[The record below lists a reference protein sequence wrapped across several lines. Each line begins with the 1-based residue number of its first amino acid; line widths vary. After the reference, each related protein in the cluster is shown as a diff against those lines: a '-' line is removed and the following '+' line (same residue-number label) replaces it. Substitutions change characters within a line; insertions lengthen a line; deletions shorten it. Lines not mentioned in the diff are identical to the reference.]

1 MIQYG
6 KVFPE
11 VRQRVAAFRY
21 WQEYLKGRSAESS
34 YGVSTERD
42 YLEDAYRFLYTS
54 ASKNFLEFCAKK
66 EEMSLDE
73 YLEMLEVCMEDL
85 ISATGD

>member
-1 MIQYG
+1 MYG
-6 KVFPE
+6 I
-11 VRQRVAAFRY
+11 
-21 WQEYLKGRSAESS
+21 
-34 YGVSTERD
+34 
-42 YLEDAYRFLYTS
+42 EDVTQTHIVKSRW
-54 ASKNFLEFCAKK
+54 

>member
-1 MIQYG
+1 MARTTR
-6 KVFPE
+6 F
-11 VRQRVAAFRY
+11 
-21 WQEYLKGRSAESS
+21 SS
-34 YGVSTERD
+34 STTTTRGECISD
-42 YLEDAYRFLYTS
+42 VHGIEDVTQTHIVKSRW
-54 ASKNFLEFCAKK
+54 